1 MKTKRQYRPLMRQS
15 ERVTSTLAVPLAL
28 SSAILVALL
37 ALATTP
43 QINSLHHALRE
54 STTTTFTP
62 QGHSG
67 DTRLPVENSQVTQT
81 VSNQNSRSISE
92 SSATN
97 APPPR
102 STRAKALTVV
112 GEGVLSGGSTSAS
125 YVEIAGALTA
135 QLTTDQPVLMSLWD
149 GNCTIDPVHQI
160 ITNASLATCTIEI
173 RSDTFMPWQLV
184 QLA

>member
-1 MKTKRQYRPLMRQS
+1 MRQS
-15 ERVTSTLAVPLAL
+15 ERLTSTLAVPLAL

-37 ALATTP
+37 AIATTP
-43 QINSLHHALRE
+43 QINSLHHALRNQ
-54 STTTTFTP
+54 TTTTFTP
-62 QGHSG
+62 LGHSG
-67 DTRLPVENSQVTQT
+67 DTRLLVGNSQVTQT
-81 VSNQNSRSISE
+81 VSNQNSRSTSE
-92 SSATN
+92 SATTI
-97 APPPR
+97 APPLR

-125 YVEIAGALTA
+125 YVEVAGALTA

-173 RSDTFMPWQLV
+173 QSDTFMPWQLV